1 MPSRPSG
8 RSEALR
14 MTAGVDLR
22 DVAVVDA
29 HCHGWR
35 NEAKLAYPPRRFLDS
50 ITLTGSC
57 LTASADGR
65 LLTSSTE
72 EDLERLT
79 DATPFAIAMKRRL
92 ARRLAVEPERAEL
105 SAARHAAY
113 AADPHGYMSGLFE
126 DARIRGLFVDDGSPI
141 IPSREMEQ
149 EAGIPVY
156 RVARI
161 ESWIVDLRK
170 ACSSY
175 DELEGR
181 FCEAARAAAGE
192 DLVAYKSIIGYI
204 VGLDVR
210 HWSTSEASAA
220 FERWRKSD
228 WAETREDAKPVR
240 DSLLWRLLDI
250 AKEVD
255 RPVHIHSGAGDSS
268 IILEHSRPKDLFQL
282 LKERTD
288 QVIVLIHSGWPWIE
302 EGAYMAAVFPNVY
315 LDTSVTTPW
324 YSLASEQ
331 KLEVILGLSSP
342 AKVMYGSDHNTPEAI
357 WLSAVLAREAL
368 ERVLG
373 RAVEADWLGVQDALA
388 IGRGVL
394 GANVLRLH
402 GVESAAAAILH
413 PADAGR

>member
-1 MPSRPSG
+1 
-8 RSEALR
+8 
-14 MTAGVDLR
+14 MTAAVDLR
-22 DVAVVDA
+22 DAAVVDA
-29 HCHGWR
+29 HCHGWK
-35 NEAKLAYPPRRFLDS
+35 NEAKLAYPAKRFLDS

-79 DATPFAIAMKRRL
+79 DATPFAIAMRRRL
-92 ARRLAVEPERAEL
+92 ARRLGVEPERGEL

-113 AADPHGYMSGLFE
+113 AADPHGYMASLFE

-141 IPSREMEQ
+141 IPSREMQ
-149 EAGIPVY
+149 REAGIPVY

-161 ESWIVDLRK
+161 ETWIVDLRET
-170 ACSSY
+170 CSSY

-181 FCEAARAAAGE
+181 FCEAARSAAGE
-192 DLVAYKSIIGYI
+192 DLIAFKSIIGYI

-210 HWSTSEASAA
+210 HWSSSEANAA
-220 FERWRKSD
+220 FERWRTSG

-250 AKEVD
+250 AKELD

-324 YSLASEQ
+324 YALASEQ
-331 KLEVILGLSSP
+331 KLEVILGLSSA

-394 GANVLRLH
+394 GENVLRLH
-402 GVESAAAAILH
+402 GVGSSVASA
-413 PADAGR
+413 DR